1 MKAFKTVISACLALI
16 ISFPFYYTSAEPAGN
31 KADPKAGSEERIVW
45 DELSDLADSINNTD
59 TRDWIYKLMIDGL
72 WEEKEKKVLKE
83 GKEVQD
89 KQKVFRFREMEK
101 LKMLKKAVIA
111 AEKIQ
116 DEITRFKYLLK
127 LSEELSGTDI
137 ITAKDVFSKTISAAA
152 LIPDSSFYNGNVY
165 SACNAFEETAI
176 VLCRTDYTQ
185 FRDEL
190 KQLISVIVNIHC
202 TYNKAALYHSIA
214 GLLVLKDRETAADLC
229 LKAAGETLLLRN
241 VSERAEKLSEIAK
254 SLATINPVKAREVF
268 LNAVNEAEKIRNNSR
283 YYTLIRIAKNIG
295 LSDTKK
301 AEEIF
306 RQLISEADKENED
319 MYKANSL
326 GETAKALTEINFKV
340 SNDIFI
346 KLISAA
352 DKISKEYKTDL
363 FHAGHTKIS
372 VFTET
377 AKGLAPYDLKTS
389 KEIFLKAVAMAEKI
403 SNASQYSVFAGIA
416 KDIAPTDPDT
426 SKAIFRKA
434 ITSAERLNVDDKS
447 YAIKL
452 LANTVVNTDLN
463 MSGDLFMELISSAE
477 KIKDDLR
484 KSGVILEITKA
495 QAKVKPAPDM
505 KVLMRLISST
515 ENILNI
521 TDKSDVFKETLKILS
536 IPDLAEREKIC
547 MHIVSSAEKIQN
559 EMLKAGILKDTARVL
574 ASIDKKKAAG
584 IFMMAVTA
592 SEKIKE
598 DADKSRYLAG
608 IAKDLAGFDTMKAR
622 EVFDRS
628 VSIAEKI
635 QGAAY
640 YDIILA
646 ELSGAVHAAGSGME
660 DVFYERIISAAD
672 RIGDNY
678 IKSIALRKIAE
689 VLFQRKPEKSSEL
702 LRRFILAAE
711 KNDDQTKYHSFTGL
725 AQSLADMKSG
735 KLADIFHL
743 LISAADK
750 IQDNNQR
757 SDIIFKITGAL
768 AGADVKEFH
777 EVYLKL
783 IKCAEKMEN
792 DHDRADILGEIFLSI
807 GTADIHEALLLYN
820 VIFNA
825 LKTTNYNRHIISGTA
840 LNDEDENN
848 IRFIFSFK
856 LRKRFGSRYVID
868 SPSGLLLFFVR
879 CLCPYIDQPAVKYR
893 EYLKAV
899 KKTVMAYNSVLRRG
913 PLEPPLVMNVIAG
926 NNILYPSLTFG
937 YGTENLALMR
947 AEFFNPS
954 DKNIKFRLTAKQ
966 GEYLDSGKFIYPG
979 VYELKPEEK
988 LIVELP
994 LLLNH
999 AFVLRNKFTKTG
1011 FGLTL
1016 TAQDAGETGSSQNP
1030 AVLASTE
1037 TEFSVQTANTMEWG
1051 SEKKAMQF
1059 ASFMTVPKE
1068 MKDFVKDKMN
1078 KIHIEGEEYIFPPL
1092 RRAMKIYSI
1101 LAAMEF
1107 NYAPVGI
1114 KDDNTD
1120 DVYYPVETF
1129 MTRSGNCSSLT
1140 AMFCALLED
1149 NLVETAY
1156 YVTDRHVFTL
1166 INTGVRV
1173 EGDSV
1178 NKLNRYML
1186 SPDTGDLKIIE
1197 GSEFYWIPFETT
1209 ALGYN
1214 TKLKRQY
1221 SFLEGWKYGVESFQK
1236 KPEAIIMTRQ
1246 AWGSGYR
1253 KMLYEITKWRE
1264 PRWKDSETKEA
1275 LNLYSNEIK
1284 TFRKQKYEN
1293 ALSEL
1298 RKSAETKRSPGSYI
1312 DLGMFY
1318 GLNGEYGKAI
1328 QWIKK
1333 GIELKPTGSGYN
1345 GLGNIYMITGKY
1357 RESLKQYSA
1366 GLEIEGV
1373 SVDEKAKL
1381 LINLALL
1388 YDRKK
1393 EALDPNGDELRKVL
1407 KRIDSLPEFVRE
1419 QYRALYDSFM
1429 KSVSSRAS
1437 EVDEDMR
1444 NSVLW

>member
-1 MKAFKTVISACLALI
+1 MIPVVFLAAIIFPCLSLKADMSGKNSVLKPEPENHDIWDYMTDI
-16 ISFPFYYTSAEPAGN
+16 ISG
-31 KADPKAGSEERIVW
+31 
-45 DELSDLADSINNTD
+45 INNANAKD
-59 TRDWIYKLMIDGL
+59 ILYEMMIEGL
-72 WEEKEKKVLKE
+72 WTENGIRTADTFIDYNAAENKRQFRF
-83 GKEVQD
+83 GG
-89 KQKVFRFREMEK
+89 KQKIQMIG
-101 LKMLKKAVIA
+101 KAVDA
-111 AEKIQ
+111 AVKIQ
-116 DEITRFKYLLK
+116 DEESRCRVFIKLLK
-127 LSEELSGTDI
+127 ILNIDNEGKYNQILNHLIAETGKIKNIYSRADVLKEIADSIASTDI
-137 ITAKDVFSKTISAAA
+137 KKTRVIFESYINSVRSVSSERVKVRSLVKIIKSFSKTDRNSAEKLCLEIISMNNNLQEDYSKYANIIEIVKLLPESDLKNSRMIYEKLYTAAENMQDRNSKCNVLKEIADSLVKTETGRSGKILSKA
-152 LIPDSSFYNGNVY
+152 LSIAETIPDNYQKNNILKEIADSLVKVDVKKSHEIYLKSLESADKIPDSIHKSFASGKILKSLAAIDKGKAAEIFLKEISAYDKIAGDTVKSKTIINTANAIGESGLKTPDMLYAGLVSSAETIQDGYDKFRALWEVAKNLEHINPGKAGEIYKKSVSAAETIKAEYNKSAALKEITKQIPGLKPGGKDELLKNLVSAADKLVNDADKSVVLSEILTVLSLTDMNESGSILLKVISSFETMQTGYSKSTGLFQTAKALAALKSGPDPEIYERLLSAVKKIPDESLKTQALSEVAKSVSVINVNRAKKIYDEAVTSADAIQNSGNR
-165 SACNAFEETAI
+165 SLAFTFIAVNVASIDTEKSSEVFLKAVMAAETIKDGA
-176 VLCRTDYTQ
+176 
-185 FRDEL
+185 DEL
-190 KQLISVIVNIHC
+190 KVVSFIAESLSKVRPQKVMDLFRKLILITDKIQDSAV
-202 TYNKAALYHSIA
+202 KAGY
-214 GLLVLKDRETAADLC
+214 LKD
-229 LKAAGETLLLRN
+229 
-241 VSERAEKLSEIAK
+241 IAK
-254 SLATINPVKAREVF
+254 HLSYVNPDISREVF
-268 LNAVNEAEKIRNNSR
+268 LKAVKETENIQSENFKSAIFTGIIKS
-283 YYTLIRIAKNIG
+283 LIRIKPRPYREV
-295 LSDTKK
+295 LS
-301 AEEIF
+301 
-306 RQLISEADKENED
+306 QLI
-319 MYKANSL
+319 
-326 GETAKALTEINFKV
+326 
-340 SNDIFI
+340 
-346 KLISAA
+346 
-352 DKISKEYKTDL
+352 
-363 FHAGHTKIS
+363 
-372 VFTET
+372 
-377 AKGLAPYDLKTS
+377 
-389 KEIFLKAVAMAEKI
+389 
-403 SNASQYSVFAGIA
+403 
-416 KDIAPTDPDT
+416 
-426 SKAIFRKA
+426 
-434 ITSAERLNVDDKS
+434 
-447 YAIKL
+447 
-452 LANTVVNTDLN
+452 
-463 MSGDLFMELISSAE
+463 
-477 KIKDDLR
+477 
-484 KSGVILEITKA
+484 
-495 QAKVKPAPDM
+495 
-505 KVLMRLISST
+505 
-515 ENILNI
+515 
-521 TDKSDVFKETLKILS
+521 
-536 IPDLAEREKIC
+536 
-547 MHIVSSAEKIQN
+547 
-559 EMLKAGILKDTARVL
+559 
-574 ASIDKKKAAG
+574 
-584 IFMMAVTA
+584 TA
-592 SEKIKE
+592 SEKI
-598 DADKSRYLAG
+598 
-608 IAKDLAGFDTMKAR
+608 
-622 EVFDRS
+622 
-628 VSIAEKI
+628 
-635 QGAAY
+635 
-640 YDIILA
+640 
-646 ELSGAVHAAGSGME
+646 
-660 DVFYERIISAAD
+660 
-672 RIGDNY
+672 
-678 IKSIALRKIAE
+678 
-689 VLFQRKPEKSSEL
+689 
-702 LRRFILAAE
+702 
-711 KNDDQTKYHSFTGL
+711 NDDSIKYMVIS
-725 AQSLADMKSG
+725 QLADAVTYTEINEAVQLNNELFK
-735 KLADIFHL
+735 
-743 LISAADK
+743 AA
-750 IQDNNQR
+750 
-757 SDIIFKITGAL
+757 
-768 AGADVKEFH
+768 
-777 EVYLKL
+777 
-783 IKCAEKMEN
+783 
-792 DHDRADILGEIFLSI
+792 
-807 GTADIHEALLLYN
+807 
-820 VIFNA
+820 
-825 LKTTNYNRHIISGTA
+825 KTFNYNRQAVSGKQISNKDEKNIKFAFFNFYYSGSTDFKSLDYYPGIFPSIIKCSYA
-840 LNDEDENN
+840 L
-848 IRFIFSFK
+848 
-856 LRKRFGSRYVID
+856 
-868 SPSGLLLFFVR
+868 
-879 CLCPYIDQPAVKYR
+879 IDQPAVKYR